1 MDHEEFE
8 KQCDD
13 IRKGNEKLLRNF
25 RKWLKNK
32 NLGETTVKKHVGN
45 VDFYI
50 NSFLLH
56 EEAVEAK
63 DGAGSVNGFLGYW
76 FIRKAMWSSVTS
88 IKENAS
94 SLKKFY
100 TYLHEVG
107 IVEKSDLEELKETI
121 KENMDHWL
129 NTMEH
134 YLDDDFDWLDYM

>member
-1 MDHEEFE
+1 MDYEEFE

-13 IRKGNEKLLRNF
+13 IRKGNAKLLRDF

-32 NLGETTVKKHVGN
+32 NLGEKTVKKHVGN
-45 VDFYI
+45 IDFYI
-50 NSFLLH
+50 NTFLLR
-56 EEAVEAK
+56 EEPVEAK
-63 DGAGSVNGFLGYW
+63 DGADSVNMFLGYW
-76 FIRKAMWSSVTS
+76 FIREAMWSSVTS

-100 TYLHEVG
+100 TYLHEIG